1 MAYGTLVP
9 WLRIKPTHPSLEV
22 WSPNHWSAKEDPL
35 FLSILHMFSSF
46 SDWSEDFRGW
56 KETMSCCC
64 NFLCSPLLLWPRLLS
79 QDPLCSLCHSAGSQ
93 ASSCV
98 GHLGALKA
106 PLCFYLWRETLSD
119 LNFSGALH
127 SCSGRRRCLLL
138 ESDLLGHIAT
148 SWFKLG

>member
-22 WSPNHWSAKEDPL
+22 WSPNHWSAKEVLL
-35 FLSILHMFSSF
+35 FLSILHMFTSF
-46 SDWSEDFRGW
+46 SDWSEDSRGW
-56 KETMSCCC
+56 KGNMSCCC
-64 NFLCSPLLLWPRLLS
+64 SFLCSPLLLWPRLLS

-93 ASSCV
+93 ASSSV

-106 PLCFYLWRETLSD
+106 PLCLYLWIETLSD

-148 SWFKLG
+148 SWLKLG